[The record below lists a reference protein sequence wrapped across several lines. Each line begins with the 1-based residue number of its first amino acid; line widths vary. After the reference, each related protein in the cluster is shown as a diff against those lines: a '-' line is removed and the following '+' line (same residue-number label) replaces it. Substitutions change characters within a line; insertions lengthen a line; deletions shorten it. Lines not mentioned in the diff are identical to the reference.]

1 MGRQRLVVSDWFG
14 LQGMTMNS
22 KIWVSELNARPEVRS
37 AFPKTTIR
45 FYDTTLRDG
54 EQTVGIVLSPQQK
67 LEIAL
72 KLDELGVGRIE
83 AGFPRVSPEDAEAI
97 QLMQRAGIKAELW
110 GFSRAVKADV
120 EELVRLSLRFSV
132 IEAPTSDIK
141 LKAYGIT
148 REEVLRRIRDAVSA
162 AREAGI
168 TVAFFAVDGT
178 RTDLEFLKTVY
189 LAALEGGAKEVVVV
203 DTIGA
208 CGPEAAEYL
217 VRQVC
222 EWVGKDVPVHFHG
235 HNDFG
240 MATACAV
247 AAVRGGATWI
257 QGTINGMGERAGNAD
272 IGEIALALR
281 CLYDVPVELKLEK
294 VREVS
299 EVVQQAGGY
308 TLEAWK
314 PLVGQNLFMR
324 ESGAVASQFHI
335 PEAIEPYSS
344 EIVRAERRIV
354 LGKKS
359 GLDSI
364 DLKCQELGI
373 AIAPEQRGTVLA
385 AVKKAAISKRGL
397 ITDEE
402 FRGIVAGTLS
412 TEQGP
417 GKSECQPQPLKG
429 H

>member
-1 MGRQRLVVSDWFG
+1 
-14 LQGMTMNS
+14 MTTANS
-22 KIWVSELNARPEVRS
+22 KIWVSELNARFEIRS
-37 AFPKTTIR
+37 AFPRAKVR

-54 EQTVGIVLSPQQK
+54 EQTVGVVLSPQQK
-67 LEIAL
+67 LEIAR
-72 KLDELGVGRIE
+72 KLDELGVSRIE
-83 AGFPRVSPEDAEAI
+83 AGFPRVSAEDAEAI
-97 QLMQRAGIKAELW
+97 QLMSKANLKSELW
-110 GFSRAVKADV
+110 GFSRAVRADA
-120 EELVRLSLRFSV
+120 EELVRLGLRASV

-141 LKAYGIT
+141 LNAYGIS
-148 REEVLRRIRDAVSA
+148 RDEVLRRITDAVSFA
-162 AREAGI
+162 TQNGI

-178 RTDLEFLKTVY
+178 RTELDFLKRVY
-189 LAALEGGAKEVVVV
+189 LTAMDAGAKEIVVV

-208 CGPEAAEYL
+208 CGPEAAEFL

-222 EWVGKDVPVHFHG
+222 EWVGHSTPVHWHG

-272 IGEIALALR
+272 IGEIALALQ
-281 CLYDVPVELKLEK
+281 CLYDTPVDLDLGK

-299 EVVQQAGGY
+299 EVVQRACGY

-314 PLVGQNLFMR
+314 PLVGDNLFVR

-344 EIVRAERRIV
+344 ELVGAGRKIV

-364 DLKCQELGI
+364 DLKAQELGL
-373 AIAPEQRGTVLA
+373 AVKPEQRAPILA
-385 AVKKAAISKRGL
+385 AVKKRAIAKRAL
-397 ITDEE
+397 LSDDE
-402 FRGIVAGTLS
+402 FREIVNSALAVAG
-412 TEQGP
+412 
-417 GKSECQPQPLKG
+417 
-429 H
+429 

>member
-1 MGRQRLVVSDWFG
+1 
-14 LQGMTMNS
+14 MTADS

-37 AFPKTTIR
+37 AFPKTTVR

-54 EQTVGIVLSPQQK
+54 EQTVGVVLSPQQK

-72 KLDELGVGRIE
+72 KLDELGIARIE

-97 QLMQRAGIKAELW
+97 QLMQKAGIKAELW

-120 EELVRLSLRFSV
+120 DELVRLELRYSV

-148 REEVLRRIRDAVSA
+148 REEVLRRVRDAVSA
-162 AREAGI
+162 ARDAGI

-178 RTDLEFLKTVY
+178 RTELEFLKTVY
-189 LAALEGGAKEVVVV
+189 LSALESGAKEIVVV

-222 EWVGKDVPVHFHG
+222 QWVGKDVPVHFHG

-272 IGEIALALR
+272 ISEIALALR
-281 CLYDVPVELKLEK
+281 CLYDVPAELNLEK

-299 EVVQQAGGY
+299 EVVRRAAGY

-314 PLVGQNLFMR
+314 PLVGENLFMR
-324 ESGAVASQFHI
+324 ESGAVASQFHL

-359 GLDSI
+359 GIDSI

-373 AIAPEQRGTVLA
+373 VIAPEQRGSLLA
-385 AVKKAAISKRGL
+385 AVKKAAVAKRGL
-397 ITDEE
+397 VSDEE
-402 FRGIVAGTLS
+402 FREIVAGARFA
-412 TEQGP
+412 
-417 GKSECQPQPLKG
+417 
-429 H
+429 

>member
-1 MGRQRLVVSDWFG
+1 MDS
-14 LQGMTMNS
+14 TS
-22 KIWVSELNARPEVRS
+22 KIWVSELNARAEVRNG
-37 AFPKTTIR
+37 FPRETVR

-54 EQTVGIVLSPQQK
+54 EQTVGVVLSPQQK
-67 LEIAL
+67 VEIAR
-72 KLDELGVGRIE
+72 KLDELGISRIE

-97 QLMQRAGIKAELW
+97 QLMQKAGIRAELW

-120 EELVRLSLRFSV
+120 DELVRLGLRASV
-132 IEAPTSDIK
+132 IESPTSEIK

-148 REEVLRRIRDAVSA
+148 PDELLRRVDAAISA
-162 AREAGI
+162 AAKSGI
-168 TVAFFAVDGT
+168 TVAFFAVDST
-178 RTDLEFLKTVY
+178 RTELDFLKKVY
-189 LAALEGGAKEVVVV
+189 VAAMNAGAKEIVVV

-208 CGPEAAEYL
+208 CGPEAAEFL
-217 VRQVC
+217 MREVRGWLGA
-222 EWVGKDVPVHFHG
+222 EVPLHWHG

-272 IGEIALALR
+272 IGEIALALK
-281 CLYDVPVELKLEK
+281 CLYGVDVEMNLEK

-299 EVVQQAGGY
+299 ETVCRAAGY

-314 PLVGQNLFMR
+314 PLVGENLFMR

-344 EIVRAERRIV
+344 ELVGARRSIV

-364 DLKCQELGI
+364 DLKAKELGLSVTT
-373 AIAPEQRGTVLA
+373 EQRAAILA
-385 AVKKAAISKRGL
+385 EVKKRAIVKRGL
-397 ITDEE
+397 VGDAE
-402 FRGIVAGTLS
+402 FREIVTGSGQT
-412 TEQGP
+412 
-417 GKSECQPQPLKG
+417 
-429 H
+429 

>member
-1 MGRQRLVVSDWFG
+1 
-14 LQGMTMNS
+14 MNAPN
-22 KIWVSELNARPEVRS
+22 KDQVWVSELNARPEIRS
-37 AFPKTTIR
+37 AFPKASVR

-54 EQTVGIVLSPQQK
+54 EQTVGVVLSPQQK
-67 LEIAL
+67 LEIARH
-72 KLDELGVGRIE
+72 LDALGVSRIE
-83 AGFPRVSPEDAEAI
+83 AGFPRVSAEDGEAI
-97 QLMQRAGIKAELW
+97 QLMQAAGLKAELW
-110 GFSRAVKADV
+110 GFSRSVKADV
-120 EELVRLSLRFSV
+120 EELIRLGLRFSV

-148 REEVLRRIRDAVSA
+148 RDEVLRRVS
-162 AREAGI
+162 EAISFAKQNAI

-178 RTDLEFLKTVY
+178 RTDLEFLRRVY
-189 LAALEGGAKEVVVV
+189 SAALEAGASEIVVV

-208 CGPEAAEYL
+208 CGPEAVEFL
-217 VRQVC
+217 VRKTR
-222 EWVGKDVPVHFHG
+222 EWVGPQVPVHFHG

-247 AAVRGGATWI
+247 AAVRGGASWI

-272 IGEIALALR
+272 ICEIALALR
-281 CLYDVPVELKLEK
+281 CLYDVPVVLDLTK

-299 EVVQQAGGY
+299 EVVQKAGGY
-308 TLEAWK
+308 ALEAWK

-344 EIVRAERRIV
+344 ELVSAQRHIV

-364 DLKCQELGI
+364 DLKAKELGL
-373 AIAPEQRGTVLA
+373 AFPQDQRAPILA
-385 AVKKAAISKRGL
+385 AVKKRAIAKRGL
-397 ITDEE
+397 LTDDE
-402 FRGIVAGTLS
+402 FRQIIDEHAAAL
-412 TEQGP
+412 QR
-417 GKSECQPQPLKG
+417 
-429 H
+429 

>member
-1 MGRQRLVVSDWFG
+1 MRARQ
-14 LQGMTMNS
+14 
-22 KIWVSELNARPEVRS
+22 IRS
-37 AFPKTTIR
+37 AFPRTTIR

-54 EQTVGIVLSPQQK
+54 EQTVGVVLSPQQK
-67 LEIAL
+67 LEIARS
-72 KLDELGVGRIE
+72 LDQLGVSRIE

-97 QLMQRAGIKAELW
+97 QLMQKAGLKAELW

-120 EELVRLSLRFSV
+120 EELVRLGLHASV

-141 LKAYGIT
+141 LKAYGLS
-148 REEVLRRIRDAVSA
+148 RDEVLRRVVDAMSIA
-162 AREAGI
+162 KQNDI

-178 RTDLEFLKTVY
+178 RTDLDFLKSIY
-189 LAALEGGAKEVVVV
+189 LAALDAGAKEIVVV

-208 CGPEAAEYL
+208 CGPEAVEFL
-217 VRQVC
+217 VGEVC
-222 EWVGKDVPVHFHG
+222 KWVGATVPVHYHG

-247 AAVRGGATWI
+247 AAVRAGASWI

-281 CLYDVPVELKLEK
+281 CLYDVDVALDLTK

-299 EVVQQAGGY
+299 ETVCKASGY

-314 PLVGQNLFMR
+314 PLVGENLFMR

-335 PEAIEPYSS
+335 PEAIEPYS
-344 EIVRAERRIV
+344 AELVNARRSIV

-364 DLKCQELGI
+364 DLKCKELGLSVR
-373 AIAPEQRGTVLA
+373 PEQRAAILA
-385 AVKKAAISKRGL
+385 EVKKRAIAKRGL
-397 ITDEE
+397 LTDEE
-402 FRGIVAGTLS
+402 FKQIV
-412 TEQGP
+412 
-417 GKSECQPQPLKG
+417 K
-429 H
+429 

>member
-1 MGRQRLVVSDWFG
+1 MAA
-14 LQGMTMNS
+14 TM
-22 KIWVSELNARPEVRS
+22 KDQVWVSELNARAEIRS
-37 AFPKTTIR
+37 AFPRAPIR

-54 EQTVGIVLSPQQK
+54 EQTVGVVLSPQQK
-67 LEIAL
+67 LEIARH
-72 KLDELGVGRIE
+72 LDALGVSRIE
-83 AGFPRVSPEDAEAI
+83 AGFPRVSAEDGEAI
-97 QLMQRAGIKAELW
+97 QLMQAAGLKAELW

-120 EELVRLSLRFSV
+120 EELIRLGLRASV

-141 LKAYGIT
+141 LKAYGMT
-148 REEVLRRIRDAVSA
+148 RDEVLRRVSDAISFA
-162 AREAGI
+162 KQNAI

-178 RTDLEFLKTVY
+178 RTDLEFLQKAYTTA
-189 LAALEGGAKEVVVV
+189 LQAGAAEIVVV

-208 CGPEAAEYL
+208 CGPEAIEFL
-217 VRQVC
+217 VRQTR
-222 EWVGKDVPVHFHG
+222 EWVGPQVPVHFHG

-247 AAVRGGATWI
+247 AAVRGGASWI

-272 IGEIALALR
+272 ICEIALALR
-281 CLYDVPVELKLEK
+281 CLYDVPVVLDLTK

-299 EVVQQAGGY
+299 EVVQKAGGY

-344 EIVRAERRIV
+344 KLVNAERHIV

-364 DLKCQELGI
+364 DLKAKELGI
-373 AIAPEQRGTVLA
+373 AFPKDQRGPILA
-385 AVKKAAISKRGL
+385 AVKKRAIAKRGL
-397 ITDEE
+397 LSDEE
-402 FRGIVAGTLS
+402 FRQLVDEFAGA
-412 TEQGP
+412 
-417 GKSECQPQPLKG
+417 LKG
-429 H
+429 